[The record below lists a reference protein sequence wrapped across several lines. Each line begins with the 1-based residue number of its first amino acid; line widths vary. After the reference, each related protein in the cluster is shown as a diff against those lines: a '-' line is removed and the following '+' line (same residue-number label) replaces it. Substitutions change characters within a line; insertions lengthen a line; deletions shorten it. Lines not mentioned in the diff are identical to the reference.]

1 MQNGLKRSANGRKTS
16 AIYLSEYPASWA
28 GLGDTVLRVDMAG
41 LYRLALTTTFL
52 PDSDE
57 ILYWGDIPATR
68 QTETGLVQRITVVSR
83 GTDTAIRRKAEQE
96 RSKHNEADSF

>member
-1 MQNGLKRSANGRKTS
+1 MQDGLKRSANGRKTS
-16 AIYLSEYPASWA
+16 AIYLSEDPASWA

-57 ILYWGDIPATR
+57 ILYWGDIPATK

-83 GTDTAIRRKAEQE
+83 DTDTSNKEE
-96 RSKHNEADSF
+96 NE